1 VIAICVV
8 LAIAAVAGDCL
19 KISQLS
25 RGALVSSEFPN
36 SEWLHEF
43 VQVVDSKVRVRGQHP
58 RDHYS
63 LPAPDVPSQ
72 VTRSR
77 ESPTETRRISSEL
90 RDHPDAIIKSAHNR
104 CMLSGLKRDA
114 DRMVVSL

>member
-72 VTRSR
+72 VTRSLN
-77 ESPTETRRISSEL
+77 RRKPLFRI
-90 RDHPDAIIKSAHNR
+90 
-104 CMLSGLKRDA
+104 
-114 DRMVVSL
+114 VSLSLVRKVTEENFKD